1 MRFVCGMMSTSER
14 DGRMDKQCEDQ
25 WFHSNLLS
33 SFHGQIG
40 QEGVERMRKGFW
52 IFGFLLMSIVVLSAC
67 GAKSQEDVTA
77 SLDKKIGELKGYKA
91 EAKMTLT
98 VGDEPQTYNI
108 DVWHEK
114 PGNYR
119 VHLKNEEK
127 EQSQMILRN
136 KSGVFVLT
144 PALNKS
150 YRFQSEWPENSSQA
164 YLFESLV
171 KDVLEDKEATF
182 KAGKEHFVFHTKTR
196 YQNSK
201 MLPSQEITLKKG
213 TLEPVS
219 VKVLDNNDN
228 PVVTVE
234 FSKFEFDAK
243 FDSNAFDT
251 KKNMTSA
258 QLDIPVLQSVSNSDS
273 DDFSVKYSMAEI
285 PGVELQEETEV
296 STENGKRVILTYAGE
311 DKSFT
316 IFQEPSEIS
325 LTTSMEVVPVSGEM
339 VDFGFSIGAMTEGS
353 ISWTDQGVD
362 YLLVSSDLTPEEMV
376 MVAKSVQGGT
386 VK

>member
-1 MRFVCGMMSTSER
+1 
-14 DGRMDKQCEDQ
+14 
-25 WFHSNLLS
+25 
-33 SFHGQIG
+33 
-40 QEGVERMRKGFW
+40 MRKGFW
-52 IFGFLLMSIVVLSAC
+52 ILGLMLMSIVVLSAC

-77 SLDKKIGELKGYKA
+77 SLNKKVGELKGYKA

-98 VGDEPQTYNI
+98 VGDEPQTYDI
-108 DVWHEK
+108 EVWHAK

-119 VHLKNEEK
+119 VHLKNANK
-127 EQSQMILRN
+127 DQSQMILRN
-136 KSGVFVLT
+136 KNGVFVLT

-171 KDVLEDKEATF
+171 KDIMEDKEAGF
-182 KAGKEHFVFHTKTR
+182 KAGKDQFVFQTKTR

-219 VKVLDNNDN
+219 VKVLDHNES

-258 QLDIPVLQSVSNSDS
+258 QLDIPVLKNVSN
-273 DDFSVKYSMAEI
+273 DDNEDFAVKYSMAEI
-285 PGVELQEETEV
+285 PGVELQDETEMT
-296 STENGKRVILTYAGE
+296 TENGKRVILTYAGE

-316 IFQEPSEIS
+316 IFQEASEINPTS
-325 LTTSMEVVPVSGEM
+325 SMEVIPVSGEM
-339 VDFGFSIGAMTEGS
+339 VDFGFSVGAMTEGS

-362 YLLVSSDLTPEEMV
+362 YLLVSNDLTPEEML
-376 MVAKSVQGGT
+376 MVAKSVQGGA

>member
-1 MRFVCGMMSTSER
+1 
-14 DGRMDKQCEDQ
+14 
-25 WFHSNLLS
+25 
-33 SFHGQIG
+33 
-40 QEGVERMRKGFW
+40 MRKGIW
-52 IFGFLLMSIVVLSAC
+52 IFGLLLMSIVVLSAC

-77 SLDKKIGELKGYKA
+77 SLDKKMGELKGYKA

-108 DVWHEK
+108 EVWHEK

-119 VHLKNEEK
+119 VHLKNANK
-127 EQSQMILRN
+127 DQSQMILRN

-164 YLFESLV
+164 YLFGSLV
-171 KDVLEDKEATF
+171 KDILEDKEASF
-182 KAGKEHFVFHTKTR
+182 KAGKDQFVFNTKTR

-201 MLPSQEITLKKG
+201 MLPSQVITLKKG

-219 VKVLDNNDN
+219 VKVLDHNEN

-234 FSKFEFDAK
+234 FSKFEFNAK

-258 QLDIPVLQSVSNSDS
+258 QLEIPVLKNVSNSDS
-273 DDFSVKYSMAEI
+273 DDFAVKYSMAEI
-285 PGVELQEETEV
+285 PGVELLDETEV
-296 STENGKRVILTYAGE
+296 TTENGKRVILTYAGE

-316 IFQEPSEIS
+316 IFQEASEIS
-325 LTTSMEVVPVSGEM
+325 LTSSMEVIPVSGEM

-362 YLLVSSDLTPEEMV
+362 YLLVSSDLTPDEMV

>member
-1 MRFVCGMMSTSER
+1 
-14 DGRMDKQCEDQ
+14 
-25 WFHSNLLS
+25 
-33 SFHGQIG
+33 
-40 QEGVERMRKGFW
+40 MRKGLW
-52 IFGFLLMSIVVLSAC
+52 IIGLLFVSVVVLSAC
-67 GAKSQEDVTA
+67 GAKSQEDVTKA
-77 SLDKKIGELKGYKA
+77 LEKKVGDLKGYKA

-98 VGDEPQTYNI
+98 VGEEPQTYNI
-108 DVWHEK
+108 DVWYEK

-119 VHLKNEEK
+119 VHLKNENK
-127 EQSQMILRN
+127 DQSQMILRN
-136 KSGVFVLT
+136 KSGVYVLT

-171 KDVLEDKEATF
+171 KDILDDKEAEF
-182 KAGKEHFVFHTKTR
+182 KAGKDQFVFHSKTR
-196 YQNSK
+196 YQNKK

-213 TLEPVS
+213 SLEPVS
-219 VKVLDNNDN
+219 VKVLDNNQN
-228 PVVTVE
+228 AVVTVE

-258 QLDIPVLQSVSNSDS
+258 QLDIPVLKNVGDS
-273 DDFSVKYSMAEI
+273 DDFAVKYSMAEI
-285 PGVELQEETEV
+285 PGVKLLEENEV

-316 IFQEPSEIS
+316 IFQEASEVS
-325 LTTSMEVVPVSGEM
+325 PTSSMEVIPVNGEM
-339 VDFGFSIGAMTEGS
+339 ADLGFSIGAMTEGS

-362 YLLVSSDLTPEEMV
+362 FLLVSSNLTPEEMV
-376 MVAKSVQGGT
+376 MVAKSVQGSS